1 MASGLGYQVG
11 TDECPLVVSDG
22 TTGNN
27 VRNLHPN
34 LPSSAEMNNIASV
47 GGGVI
52 VSHGGASHDHHR
64 VGLGPG
70 RTVAHE
76 LQQVENGPGSTFS
89 AAALSTDL
97 VVDLRE
103 DMVVAAGWHPERF
116 VGLVENHPP
125 VHECVGIV

>member
-1 MASGLGYQVG
+1 MASGLSYQVG
-11 TDECPLVVSDG
+11 TDERPLVVSDG

-52 VSHGGASHDHHR
+52 VSHGGASHDRHR

-76 LQQVENGPGSTFS
+76 LQQVENGPGVS

-103 DMVVAAGWHPERF
+103 DMVVAASGDPERF